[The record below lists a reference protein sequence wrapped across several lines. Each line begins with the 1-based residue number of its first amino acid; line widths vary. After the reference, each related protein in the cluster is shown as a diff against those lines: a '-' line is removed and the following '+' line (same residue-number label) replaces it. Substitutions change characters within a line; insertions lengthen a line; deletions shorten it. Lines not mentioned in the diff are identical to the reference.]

1 MKQHKTKD
9 SCKQYFLVSEL
20 NICLSL
26 SELCQEGYRELS
38 FYFSPFLSFVFSH
51 ELYDRYTVF
60 TGKRL
65 PATQTLSNHFK

>member
-9 SCKQYFLVSEL
+9 SCKQYFFVSEL

-26 SELCQEGYRELS
+26 SELCQVRYRELS

-51 ELYDRYTVF
+51 QLYDRNPVF
-60 TGKRL
+60 TGKQL